1 MGFQLSQKF
10 IRQLNN
16 TIETTNEMKFKI
28 YLDDE
33 RIPNDKDWLIVK
45 NYGQFIKKISDVGLE
60 NIDVI
65 SFDHDLG
72 DTAVEEYFR
81 NVIKKGI
88 LDYDNI
94 EERTGYDAAKWLVG
108 YYMDNYTNSTHF
120 PQVYVHSAN
129 PVGAANIVNYING
142 FLKHMDKEQTA
153 KLKVHPFTIQDKK

>member
-1 MGFQLSQKF
+1 MVTQQVQKS
-10 IRQLNN
+10 IKVLNN
-16 TIETTNEMKFKI
+16 IIEKIEDMRYKI

-33 RIPNDKDWLIVK
+33 RTPEEKNWTIVR
-45 NYGQFIKKISDVGLE
+45 NYGQFIKKISDIGLE

-72 DTAVEEYFR
+72 DTAVEEYYR

-108 YYMDNYTNSTHF
+108 YYMDNYTNSSHF

-142 FLKHMDKEQTA
+142 FLRHLDKNETA
-153 KLKVHPFTIQDKK
+153 KLKVHPFTIQDK